1 MSPACLFDSGCLT
14 QKEQTMFSVIFEV
27 HPRRERAEDYLSL
40 AAHLKPRLEKVEG
53 FLDNERF
60 ESKRRPG
67 WVLSHSTWRD
77 EKSLVRWRTD
87 GEHHGVQE
95 RGRFEVFNDY
105 RIRVGNIT
113 ADTHPPSG
121 CPVTTQRLDET
132 QVGNAKFVTLTEV
145 VPKAGALVVG
155 QVEEL
160 GVQLGLPSSDPELI
174 DYDVFASIYT
184 KGKMALLISWRSAD
198 AACNWKPVPSL
209 PTEPVRNRCIRIV
222 RDYSMFD
229 RREAPQYYPPLPQR

>member
-1 MSPACLFDSGCLT
+1 
-14 QKEQTMFSVIFEV
+14 MFSVIFEV
-27 HPRRERAEDYLSL
+27 NPRRERADDYLSL

-53 FLDNERF
+53 FVDNERF

-95 RGRFEVFNDY
+95 RGRLEVFSDY

-113 ADTHPPSG
+113 ADSHPPSG
-121 CPVTTQRLDET
+121 QPVTMQRLDET
-132 QVGNAKFVTLTEV
+132 EVGSAKFVTLTEV
-145 VPKAGALVVG
+145 VPQPGARAGERVD
-155 QVEEL
+155 EL
-160 GVQLGLPSSDPELI
+160 AELLGLPSSEPEVI
-174 DYDVFASIYT
+174 DHDVFASIYT
-184 KGKMALLISWRSAD
+184 KGKIALLTSWRSGE
-198 AACNWKPVPSL
+198 AAGSWMPAPTLPVQSL
-209 PTEPVRNRCIRIV
+209 RNRCIRVV

-229 RREAPQYYPPLPQR
+229 RREAPQYYQPVQRR

>member
-1 MSPACLFDSGCLT
+1 
-14 QKEQTMFSVIFEV
+14 MFSVIFEV
-27 HPRRERAEDYLSL
+27 HPRRERADDYLSL
-40 AAHLKPRLEKVEG
+40 AAHLKPRLENVAG

-95 RGRFEVFNDY
+95 RGRFEVFSDY

-121 CPVTTQRLDET
+121 YPVTAQRLDET
-132 QVGNAKFVTLTEV
+132 EVGCAKFVTLTEI
-145 VPKAGALVVG
+145 VPKVGAPVAA
-155 QVEEL
+155 QVDEL
-160 GVQLGLPSSDPELI
+160 AAQLGLPSSDPDLV

-184 KGKMALLISWRSAD
+184 KGKMALLISWRSEN
-198 AACNWKPVPSL
+198 AACRWKPTSSPPAQS
-209 PTEPVRNRCIRIV
+209 VRNRYIRVV

-229 RREAPQYYPPLPQR
+229 RREAPQYYRPVPQV

>member
-1 MSPACLFDSGCLT
+1 
-14 QKEQTMFSVIFEV
+14 MFSVIFEV
-27 HPRRERAEDYLSL
+27 HPRRERADDYLAL

-95 RGRFEVFNDY
+95 RGRFEVFSDY

-121 CPVTTQRLDET
+121 YPVTAQRLDET
-132 QVGNAKFVTLTEV
+132 EVGNAKFVTLTEI
-145 VPKAGALVVG
+145 VPKVGALLAG
-155 QVEEL
+155 QVDEL
-160 GVQLGLPSSDPELI
+160 ALQLGLPASAPDLI
-174 DYDVFASIYT
+174 DHDVFASIYT
-184 KGKMALLISWRSAD
+184 KGKMALLISWRSGDFAS
-198 AACNWKPVPSL
+198 NWKPAPSVPAES
-209 PTEPVRNRCIRIV
+209 VRNRCINIV

-229 RREAPQYYPPLPQR
+229 RREAPQYYQPVPRVRSLSE

>member
-1 MSPACLFDSGCLT
+1 
-14 QKEQTMFSVIFEV
+14 MFSVIFEV
-27 HPRRERAEDYLSL
+27 QPRRERADDYLAL
-40 AAHLKPRLEKVEG
+40 AAHLKPGLEKVEG

-67 WVLSHSTWRD
+67 WMLSHSTWRD

-95 RGRFEVFNDY
+95 RGRFEVFSDY

-121 CPVTTQRLDET
+121 HPVTAQRLDET
-132 QVGNAKFVTLTEV
+132 EVGNAKFMTLTEV
-145 VPKAGALVVG
+145 VPKVGAPLAG
-155 QVEEL
+155 QVDVL
-160 GVQLGLPSSDPELI
+160 ALQWGLSESGPELI

-184 KGKMALLISWRSAD
+184 KGKMALLISWRSGDSASR
-198 AACNWKPVPSL
+198 WKPAPSL
-209 PTEPVRNRCIRIV
+209 PAESVRHRCIRIV

-229 RREAPQYYPPLPQR
+229 RREAPQYYRPVPRVTSRSE

>member
-1 MSPACLFDSGCLT
+1 
-14 QKEQTMFSVIFEV
+14 MFSVIFEV
-27 HPRRERAEDYLSL
+27 HPRPERSDDYLSL
-40 AAHLKPRLEKVEG
+40 AAHLKPRLEKVAG

-95 RGRFEVFNDY
+95 RGRFEVFSDY

-121 CPVTTQRLDET
+121 YPIIAQRLDET
-132 QVGNAKFVTLTEV
+132 EVGNARFATLTR
-145 VPKAGALVVG
+145 P
-155 QVEEL
+155 
-160 GVQLGLPSSDPELI
+160 
-174 DYDVFASIYT
+174 T
-184 KGKMALLISWRSAD
+184 K
-198 AACNWKPVPSL
+198 C
-209 PTEPVRNRCIRIV
+209 T
-222 RDYSMFD
+222 
-229 RREAPQYYPPLPQR
+229 PL